1 MPPAGVKELD
11 LDRGADA
18 ARLDRAVEQ
27 PAITRGRLGR
37 GRARGLARRWLREHS
52 HDVRPGTWNV
62 GPVGTKRIQARHV
75 DVRDRGGRGL
85 DRGFAGI
92 LNARVHEH
100 AVLHE
105 AQADDRDRAHA
116 DEGRRDHERLT
127 TLTAHGV
134 HSMRRDALAV
144 TTNRGS
150 PTNPSGTGSE

>member
-18 ARLDRAVEQ
+18 ARLDRAVEH

-37 GRARGLARRWLREHS
+37 GRTRGLARRWLREHAD
-52 HDVRPGTWNV
+52 DVRPRTWNV
-62 GPVGTKRIQARHV
+62 ERVGTQRIQAR
-75 DVRDRGGRGL
+75 DVNVSDRGGGSL

-92 LNARVHEH
+92 LNACVREH

-116 DEGRRDHERLT
+116 NENSRDHECLT

-134 HSMRRDALAV
+134 HSMRREALAV
-144 TTNRGS
+144 TTKFGS
-150 PTNPSGTGSE
+150 PTNPSGTGSL